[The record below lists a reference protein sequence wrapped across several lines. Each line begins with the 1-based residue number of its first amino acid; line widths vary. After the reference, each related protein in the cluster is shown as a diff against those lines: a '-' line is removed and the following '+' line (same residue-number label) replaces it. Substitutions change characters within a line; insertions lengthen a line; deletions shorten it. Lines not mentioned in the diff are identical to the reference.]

1 MPRFSIC
8 IPNYNYA
15 HYLGETLQSVLDQEF
30 GDLEVLISDNLSTD
44 DSVEVARAV
53 ADDRVSITV
62 NRCNVGFARNL
73 DRAAQHATGD
83 YLLMLSSDDLMY
95 RQALGCY
102 DQLFSAVGNQA
113 VAISA
118 TSDLIDDQGRI
129 IGEVGPDKLIWRN
142 APLDDR
148 LSDRV
153 GRPVRTLPA
162 TEVLRRSLRTMRNPF
177 SFLSTAYPRVSYEQ
191 VEGYGGGRLINPDKW
206 FHWRLLGVVD
216 RALFVED
223 PLFAYR
229 WHQSNQ
235 TAQQTRE
242 GALKVLLDDYASTLE
257 LPPSLLERGKLT
269 QQEVVEGFIEHDIA
283 RHGFATLARGQ
294 RHRARRI
301 AAFGRGAYA
310 DAARANKKVL
320 ALDVLSRAGWL
331 GERVAA
337 IAYSRAID
345 RRPDRA
351 EAMTFNR

>member
-15 HYLGETLQSVLDQEF
+15 QYLGETLQSVLDQDF
-30 GDLEVLISDNLSTD
+30 SDLEVLIADNLSTD
-44 DSVEVARAV
+44 DSVEVARAI

-73 DRAAQHATGD
+73 DRAAAGATGD
-83 YLLMLSSDDLMY
+83 HMLMLSSDDLMY
-95 RQALGCY
+95 REALACY
-102 DQLFSAVGNQA
+102 DTLFDAVGKQT

-129 IGEVGPDKLIWRN
+129 VGEVGPDRLIWRN
-142 APLDDR
+142 APIDDR
-148 LSDRV
+148 LTELV

-162 TEVLRRSLRTMRNPF
+162 TEILRRSLRTMRNPF
-177 SFLSTAYPRVSYEQ
+177 SFLATAYPRTVYEAL
-191 VEGYGGGRLINPDKW
+191 EGYGGGRLINPDKW
-206 FHWRLLGVVD
+206 FHWRMLGLID
-216 RALFVED
+216 RALFVEE
-223 PLFAYR
+223 PLFGYR

-235 TAQQTRE
+235 TAQQSRE
-242 GALKVLLDDYASTLE
+242 GALKVLVDDYASTLE
-257 LPPSLLERGKLT
+257 LPPSLLERAKIT
-269 QQEVVEGFIEHDIA
+269 QQEVVDGFIEHDIA

-310 DAARANKKVL
+310 EAAHQNKKVL
-320 ALDVLSRAGWL
+320 ALDILSRAGWL

-337 IAYSRAID
+337 VAYSRAID